1 MSKRALHGFFWLAVV
16 ILLVSLSDSIAD
28 IGANAEAALVIASFF
43 VGWQLVSA
51 LSDGDD
57 K

>member
-1 MSKRALHGFFWLAVV
+1 MSKRALRGFFWLAVV
-16 ILLVSLSDSIAD
+16 ILLVSLSDKIAD
-28 IGANAEAALVIASFF
+28 VGALAEAALVIASFF

-51 LSDGDD
+51 FSDGDD